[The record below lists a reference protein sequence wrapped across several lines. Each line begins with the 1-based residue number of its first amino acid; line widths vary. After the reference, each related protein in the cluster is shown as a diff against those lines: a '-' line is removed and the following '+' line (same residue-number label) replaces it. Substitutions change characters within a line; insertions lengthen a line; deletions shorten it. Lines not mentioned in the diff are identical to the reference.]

1 MLRLA
6 ILMFCV
12 FSITTG
18 EFVVAGILPE
28 IATDLGVTVGTAGLS
43 VTAYAVGM
51 IIGGP
56 VLTAVTAGADRKPLM
71 LGLLAVAVVGNAV
84 SALAPE
90 FSLLLAARV
99 ITALV
104 TSTFFAQAIVIAVQS
119 APPERA
125 GTMVA
130 RLAFGMNLAMI
141 LGAPIGTQIGGQWGW
156 RSTFAAIA
164 VECLIGLGLVF
175 WQLTPPRE
183 EGRASAASELRV
195 LRQAPVLLALA
206 ITAVGNVG
214 VLMVF
219 SYLAPLLTDLGG
231 HSTTR
236 LPILLLA
243 YGVGATIG
251 NLVGGT
257 LYDRNPRLFQPAF
270 LGLLAATLVGTW
282 FVATSTALTGV
293 AVVVIG
299 LFGFAII
306 PGMQARVMMTA
317 GDAPTLAMAVNASG
331 YQVAAACAGLFGGL
345 IADSTAGPRPIY
357 LAAAGLT
364 MCGLLMTV
372 VATRAPRG
380 TTATSM
386 WAGPGRVG
394 VRGRGRDGERRA
406 PGASRAD
413 LRR

>member
-12 FSITTG
+12 FSITAG

-28 IATDLGVTVGTAGLS
+28 VATDLEVTVGTAGLL

-56 VLTAVTAGADRKPLM
+56 VLTAVTAGIDRKRLM
-71 LGLLAVAVVGNAV
+71 LALLAVAVVGNAV

-99 ITALV
+99 VTALV

-119 APPERA
+119 APPEQA

-141 LGAPIGTQIGGQWGW
+141 LGAPIGAQIGSQWGW
-156 RSTFAAIA
+156 RATFAAIA
-164 VECLIGLGLVF
+164 VACLIGLGLVF
-175 WQLTPPRE
+175 LLLAPPSDA
-183 EGRASAASELRV
+183 GRTLAVSELLV
-195 LRQAPVLLALA
+195 LRQRPVLVALA

-219 SYLAPLLTDLGG
+219 NYLAPLLTDLGG
-231 HSTTR
+231 HPATR
-236 LPILLLA
+236 LPVLLLA

-257 LYDRNPRLFQPAF
+257 LYDRNPRLFQPAL

-282 FVATSTALTGV
+282 FVAASTTLTAV
-293 AVVVIG
+293 AVVAIG
-299 LFGFAII
+299 LLGFAII

-317 GDAPTLAMAVNASG
+317 AEAPTLAMAVNASG

-345 IADSTAGPRPIY
+345 IADSTTGPRPIY
-357 LAAAGLT
+357 LVAAGLT
-364 MCGLLMTV
+364 MCGLLMTA
-372 VATRAPRG
+372 VATRSLHG
-380 TTATSM
+380 THH
-386 WAGPGRVG
+386 
-394 VRGRGRDGERRA
+394 E
-406 PGASRAD
+406 GAAVTTD
-413 LRR
+413 